1 MSKLIA
7 FVGSPRKQANIYTL
21 VNRMVEGA
29 KDNGLETKIYY
40 LNELNIRPCQ
50 SCMYCRQPESERCI
64 INDDLKDFYSEIK
77 DAEYLIMASPVYIH
91 QISGLLK
98 NAIDRF
104 YPLTDHK
111 HRPRFGI
118 KKAIFIYSQGAPIP
132 LIFNKY
138 FRYFEKSLKAMG
150 IKPYKRV
157 VMTGAFVK
165 DAASKNQKM
174 LDKAYK
180 IGNSLFNN
188 DERGA
193 R

>member
-1 MSKLIA
+1 
-7 FVGSPRKQANIYTL
+7 
-21 VNRMVEGA
+21 MVEGA

-50 SCMYCRQPESERCI
+50 SCMYCRKPESDRCI
-64 INDDLKDFYSEIK
+64 LNDDLKDFYSEIK
-77 DAEYLIMASPVYIH
+77 EAEYLILASPVYIN

-118 KKAIFIYSQGAPIP
+118 KKAIFIYSQGVPIP
-132 LIFNKY
+132 LIFNRY

-150 IKPYKRV
+150 IKPYKRL
-157 VMTGAFVK
+157 VMTGAILKEV
-165 DAASKNQKM
+165 ASKNHKM
-174 LDKAYK
+174 LNKAYR
-180 IGNSLFNN
+180 IGYNLSNH
-188 DERGA
+188 EIGGVK
-193 R
+193 

>member
-7 FVGSPRKQANIYTL
+7 FVGSPRKEANIYTL

-29 KDNGLETKIYY
+29 KDSGLETKIYY

-50 SCMYCRQPESERCI
+50 SCMYCRKPESKCCT

-77 DAEYLIMASPVYIH
+77 DAEYLILASPVYIH

-104 YPLTDHK
+104 YPLTDHEHK
-111 HRPRFGI
+111 PRFGI

-150 IKPYKRV
+150 IKPYKRL
-157 VMTGAFVK
+157 VMKGAFAK
-165 DAASKNQKM
+165 DAASKNQKI
-174 LDKAYK
+174 LVKAYN
-180 IGNSLFNN
+180 IGNSLINHQTGGV
-188 DERGA
+188 R
-193 R
+193 

>member
-7 FVGSPRKQANIYTL
+7 FMGSPRKQGNIHTL

-29 KDNGLETKIYY
+29 KDKGLETKIYF

-50 SCMYCRQPESERCI
+50 SCMYCRKPENERCI

-77 DAEYLIMASPVYIH
+77 DAEYLILASPVYIH

-98 NAIDRF
+98 NTIDRF

-111 HRPRFGI
+111 HKPRFGI
-118 KKAIFIYSQGAPIP
+118 KKAIFIYSQGVPIP
-132 LIFNKY
+132 LIFNRY

-150 IKPYKRV
+150 IKPYKRL
-157 VMTGAFVK
+157 VMKGAFLK
-165 DAASKNQKM
+165 DAASKNQKL

-180 IGNSLFNN
+180 IGNSLVNS
-188 DERGA
+188 EMGA
-193 R
+193 TR

>member
-7 FVGSPRKQANIYTL
+7 FVGSPRKEANIYTL

-77 DAEYLIMASPVYIH
+77 DAEYLILASPVYIH

-118 KKAIFIYSQGAPIP
+118 KKAIFIYSQAAPIP
-132 LIFNKY
+132 LIFNRY

-150 IKPYKRV
+150 IKPYKRL
-157 VMTGAFVK
+157 VMKGAFVK

-180 IGNSLFNN
+180 IGNSLFNH
-188 DERGA
+188 EIGGLR
-193 R
+193 

>member
-7 FVGSPRKQANIYTL
+7 FVGSPRKHANIYTL
-21 VNRMVEGA
+21 VNRVVEGA

-50 SCMYCRQPESERCI
+50 SCMYCRQPESERCT

-77 DAEYLIMASPVYIH
+77 DAEYLILASPVYIH

-132 LIFNKY
+132 LIFNRY

-150 IKPYKRV
+150 IKPYKRL
-157 VMTGAFVK
+157 VMKGAFVM
-165 DAASKNQKM
+165 DAASKNPKM
-174 LDKAYK
+174 LEKAYK
-180 IGNSLFNN
+180 MGNSLFNH
-188 DERGA
+188 EIGVK
-193 R
+193 

>member
-7 FVGSPRKQANIYTL
+7 FVGSPRKQANTYTL
-21 VNRMVEGA
+21 VNKMVE
-29 KDNGLETKIYY
+29 
-40 LNELNIRPCQ
+40 
-50 SCMYCRQPESERCI
+50 
-64 INDDLKDFYSEIK
+64 EIK
-77 DAEYLIMASPVYIH
+77 DAEYLILASPVYIH

-98 NAIDRF
+98 NTIDRF
-104 YPLTDHK
+104 YPLTNHK
-111 HRPRFGI
+111 HKPRFGI

-150 IKPYKRV
+150 IKPYKRL
-157 VMTGAFVK
+157 VMKGAFVK

-180 IGNSLFNN
+180 IGNSLVIH
-188 DERGA
+188 EIGGA